1 MFLISRAGFFIY
13 YSQFLKVDNIPIG
26 EVFQSFWYAIP
37 LDIATACYLLVVPL
51 LILVIQ
57 SVWSNRWLN
66 YISLIYSVMMIT
78 LYFTITTGELGIYEE
93 WKTKLHY
100 KALNYI
106 THPDE
111 IYNSSETSVFFIL
124 MLIFVAKVT
133 FGIWFFRKFIFTKIE
148 SSKRSIAFTGIFLFV
163 FGSLLFIGLRGGVS
177 EIPITQS
184 KSYFSKHNF
193 INLASINSGYS
204 FLISTIENYKFKDEN
219 PFAFYDSQIAKNRV
233 QELHKVDIDTTIS
246 LLNNARP
253 NIVILILESWSA
265 DLIESLGGKAGITP
279 EFNKLEKEG
288 ILFTD
293 LYASGNRSEQSMTA
307 IFAGFPSTPITAI
320 SHNLDKITNL
330 PSLTNTLEKEGYSS
344 SYYFGGELMY
354 GGINSFISVNG
365 FDVIKEISDFDKS
378 LPRGKLGIHDE
389 YILNEQIKDLNNT
402 KQPFFSALFTVS
414 THSPYDQPMEDVISW
429 AETKN
434 QNGYL
439 NSAYY
444 TDRCLGEYFEN
455 AQKQS
460 WYSNTLFIIVADHS
474 HDTYNHWPVY
484 KKQYRHIPM
493 LLYGDVIVDE
503 YRGSRIDRISSQ
515 TDIAGTLLS
524 QLKINST
531 DFPWSR
537 NLMNPTIPEF
547 AFYESTDG
555 VGWVSPDGYF
565 VYSNT
570 IGDFME
576 IEIAAQYQDSIVMD
590 GKSYLQ
596 ELFQQFMDY

>member
-1 MFLISRAGFFIY
+1 
-13 YSQFLKVDNIPIG
+13 
-26 EVFQSFWYAIP
+26 
-37 LDIATACYLLVVPL
+37 
-51 LILVIQ
+51 
-57 SVWSNRWLN
+57 
-66 YISLIYSVMMIT
+66 
-78 LYFTITTGELGIYEE
+78 
-93 WKTKLHY
+93 
-100 KALNYI
+100 
-106 THPDE
+106 
-111 IYNSSETSVFFIL
+111 
-124 MLIFVAKVT
+124 
-133 FGIWFFRKFIFTKIE
+133 
-148 SSKRSIAFTGIFLFV
+148 
-163 FGSLLFIGLRGGVS
+163 
-177 EIPITQS
+177 
-184 KSYFSKHNF
+184 
-193 INLASINSGYS
+193 
-204 FLISTIENYKFKDEN
+204 
-219 PFAFYDSQIAKNRV
+219 
-233 QELHKVDIDTTIS
+233 
-246 LLNNARP
+246 
-253 NIVILILESWSA
+253 
-265 DLIESLGGKAGITP
+265 
-279 EFNKLEKEG
+279 
-288 ILFTD
+288 
-293 LYASGNRSEQSMTA
+293 
-307 IFAGFPSTPITAI
+307 
-320 SHNLDKITNL
+320 
-330 PSLTNTLEKEGYSS
+330 
-344 SYYFGGELMY
+344 MY